1 MMNTDLSQP
10 TYELPDIEIP
20 EPRPFSDL
28 NCVVVDIETTSLE
41 PNTGRILA
49 IGWKDREREHIW
61 RLPDSCKEPIR
72 KLLSGEKLSY
82 NENDLLDRWESE
94 LLRRF
99 LKALEQTEPDILTGY
114 NLFQFDLPYIIRR
127 CERLGV
133 DHPFTVGQFTMRVA
147 GTRGTWKSNA
157 DMEFTPIFLPTD
169 WNTAIADM
177 FHLVCRYD
185 FSARKL
191 SGYDLKTAAVEIAGR
206 QREVTLSHDNIH
218 DAFLNDEET
227 FKQYLIDDLRD
238 TWSLMETLAPAY
250 YYVSQILDFPLWKV
264 FTAGYATLWNH
275 LLCKLYGVD
284 RETAEKMAD
293 PKREYAGGL
302 VVAQTGA
309 FTQCHKIDVSSLYP
323 SIILQ
328 FDVHSRK
335 DEERYSLALLK
346 RFTEERLRLKAL
358 AKQGNKE
365 AEYLQS
371 AYKILINSAYGF
383 LGTAGVAFNDMDAAE
398 RVTTIG
404 RYLLTLMIGALEDAG
419 YYIVEADTDGII
431 FCGPDAERGL
441 EIAQSV
447 LPEGFKLELEWKDK
461 CVFVSARKNYIILN
475 QDGTVYDRKGGKY
488 RSRDNNK
495 LSKECQVEFIRRL
508 VFEGPDAA
516 KDYAREIYHLIMS
529 GRAWDLVVKRRRI
542 SAKQSDSDFYK
553 QAIAYGYRDNDKVA
567 CAHAPRGG
575 YSFRPE
581 DGYDAVKYAQDWVNA
596 VNEVISATR
605 NRKVKIT
612 NERVADDG
620 DTGRA

>member
-1 MMNTDLSQP
+1 
-10 TYELPDIEIP
+10 
-20 EPRPFSDL
+20 
-28 NCVVVDIETTSLE
+28 V
-41 PNTGRILA
+41 
-49 IGWKDREREHIW
+49 
-61 RLPDSCKEPIR
+61 
-72 KLLSGEKLSY
+72 
-82 NENDLLDRWESE
+82 
-94 LLRRF
+94 
-99 LKALEQTEPDILTGY
+99 
-114 NLFQFDLPYIIRR
+114 
-127 CERLGV
+127 
-133 DHPFTVGQFTMRVA
+133 
-147 GTRGTWKSNA
+147 
-157 DMEFTPIFLPTD
+157 FLPRD

-191 SGYDLKTAAVEIAGR
+191 SGYDLKTAAAEIAGR
-206 QREVTLSHDNIH
+206 QGVVTLSHDNIH
-218 DAFLNDEET
+218 DAFLHDSAM
-227 FKQYLIDDLRD
+227 FDQYLIDDLRD
-238 TWSLMETLAPAY
+238 TWALLETLAPAY
-250 YYVSQILDFPLWKV
+250 YYVSCILQYPLWKV
-264 FTAGYATLWNH
+264 FTTGNATLWNH
-275 LLCKLYGVD
+275 LLCNLYGLNY
-284 RETAEKMAD
+284 ETAKSMAD

-302 VVAQTGA
+302 VAAQTGA

-323 SIILQ
+323 SIMLQ
-328 FDVHSRK
+328 FCVHTSK
-335 DEERYSLALLK
+335 DENRYSLAYLK

-398 RVTTIG
+398 RVTEIG
-404 RYLLTLMIGALEDAG
+404 RYLLTFMIHALEDAG

-461 CVFVSARKNYIILN
+461 CVFVSARKNYIIFN
-475 QDGTVYDRKGGKY
+475 QDGTVYDRKGGTY

-495 LSKECQVEFIRRL
+495 LSKECQVEFIRRV

-542 SAKQSDSDFYK
+542 SAKQSDSDFYN

-567 CAHAPRGG
+567 CAHDPRGG

-620 DTGRA
+620 DTGRS

>member
-1 MMNTDLSQP
+1 MSDTDLTQP

-20 EPRPFSDL
+20 EPRPFSEL
-28 NCVVVDIETTSLE
+28 KCVTVDIETTSLDYR
-41 PNTGRILA
+41 TGRILA
-49 IGWKDREREHIW
+49 IGWEDREREHIW

-72 KLLSGEKLSY
+72 KLLSGEDLTSDERY
-82 NENDLLDRWESE
+82 LLDEWESNII
-94 LLRRF
+94 RRF
-99 LKALEQTEPDILTGY
+99 LKALELTKPDILSGF
-114 NLFQFDLPYIIRR
+114 NLYEFDLPFIIGR
-127 CERLGV
+127 CEVLEIY
-133 DHPFTVGQFTMRVA
+133 HPFTVGQFSMRVA

-157 DMEFTPIFLPTD
+157 DMEFVPVFLPRD
-169 WNTAIADM
+169 WGTAIADM

-185 FSARKL
+185 FAARKL

-218 DAFLNDEET
+218 DAFLNDTEK

-250 YYVSQILDFPLWKV
+250 YYISQILEYPLWKTFV
-264 FTAGYATLWNH
+264 AGTATLWNH

-323 SIILQ
+323 SIMLQ

-335 DEERYSLALLK
+335 DEERFSLALLK
-346 RFTEERLRLKAL
+346 RFTEDRLRLKAL

-365 AEYLQS
+365 AEYLQG
-371 AYKILINSAYGF
+371 AYKILINSLYGF

-398 RVTTIG
+398 RVTEIG

-461 CVFVSARKNYIILN
+461 CVFVSSRKNYMIYN
-475 QDGTVYDRKGGKY
+475 QDGSVYDRKGGVY
-488 RSRDNNK
+488 RSRDRNK
-495 LSKECQVEFIRRL
+495 LSKECMVELIRRL
-508 VFEGPDAA
+508 VFDGPEAA
-516 KDYAREIYHLIMS
+516 KQYALEIYHLILS
-529 GRAWDLVVKRRRI
+529 GKAWDLVAERRRV
-542 SAKQSDSDFYK
+542 SAKQEHTQFYK
-553 QAIAYGYRDNDKVA
+553 QAIAAGFKDNDKVA
-567 CAHAPRGG
+567 CAYAPGG

-581 DGYDAVKYAQDWVNA
+581 DGYDAGRYANGWVVEVKKL
-596 VNEVISATR
+596 ISATR
-605 NRKVKIT
+605 DRQVKIT
-612 NERVADDG
+612 NEREADDG